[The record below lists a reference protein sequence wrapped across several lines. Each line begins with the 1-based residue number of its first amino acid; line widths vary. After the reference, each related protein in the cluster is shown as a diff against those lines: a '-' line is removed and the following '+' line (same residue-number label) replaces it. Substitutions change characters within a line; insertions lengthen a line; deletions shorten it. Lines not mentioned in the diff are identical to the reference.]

1 MIGRG
6 NFRHPVNQSDVN
18 LKPVVSLLVFNLSFY
33 WPLVPFPF
41 PLMGGCDSFGFGFR
55 TIKKKKAKRFGSLI
69 VWCDC

>member
-41 PLMGGCDSFGFGFR
+41 PLMGGCDSFGFGSK
-55 TIKKKKAKRFGSLI
+55 TIKRKAKCFGSLI
-69 VWCDC
+69 VWYDC